1 MRSALALMLWGASA
15 GFAQEVTVIRGGTI
29 YTVSGGVIRNG
40 EILVR
45 DGKIR
50 AVGNDV
56 SAPESARVLEAL
68 AVVPG
73 FIDAHTHVALDRS
86 QHPPGPVTAEWRAV
100 DHVDL
105 EHSMLQ
111 VALSGG
117 LTSLVTRPGSGIVS
131 SGQGVALKLRG
142 RSGAATVLKPYV
154 DLKMA
159 VRPLINLRPDDA
171 PATVMGW
178 YAIADDY
185 FRRAKD
191 YLERDASG
199 NARLD
204 ALAAVLR
211 GNVMVHAH
219 SHYPSEIQMV
229 LHLAERYG
237 FLDRVALAH
246 VEEAFPIAALLAKR
260 GVIAVV
266 GPVMIV
272 QYYGDESSHNVV
284 QELAE
289 AGVVTS
295 VQTDQ
300 GREQL
305 GDFREYGAFLV
316 RHGLSEEHALQ
327 ALTLN
332 GAKAMMLDDRI
343 GSIAVGKDADLVLLD
358 GHPFDMTGDRIERV
372 LVDGVVEYERPSRPV
387 RSMTAVGP
395 FSPLSTM
402 RGAVPAGPSFS
413 FVNAHLFTVTKGAVK
428 NATLV
433 VEDGK
438 IIAVGAEATSRSSSS
453 RAFPALSSSPY

>member
-1 MRSALALMLWGASA
+1 
-15 GFAQEVTVIRGGTI
+15 
-29 YTVSGGVIRNG
+29 
-40 EILVR
+40 
-45 DGKIR
+45 
-50 AVGNDV
+50 
-56 SAPESARVLEAL
+56 
-68 AVVPG
+68 
-73 FIDAHTHVALDRS
+73 
-86 QHPPGPVTAEWRAV
+86 
-100 DHVDL
+100 
-105 EHSMLQ
+105 
-111 VALSGG
+111 
-117 LTSLVTRPGSGIVS
+117 
-131 SGQGVALKLRG
+131 
-142 RSGAATVLKPYV
+142 
-154 DLKMA
+154 
-159 VRPLINLRPDDA
+159 
-171 PATVMGW
+171 
-178 YAIADDY
+178 
-185 FRRAKD
+185 
-191 YLERDASG
+191 
-199 NARLD
+199 
-204 ALAAVLR
+204 
-211 GNVMVHAH
+211 
-219 SHYPSEIQMV
+219 
-229 LHLAERYG
+229 
-237 FLDRVALAH
+237 
-246 VEEAFPIAALLAKR
+246 
-260 GVIAVV
+260 
-266 GPVMIV
+266 MIV

-413 FVNAHLFTVTKGAVK
+413 FVNAHLFTVTKGAAK

-438 IIAVGAEATSRSSSS
+438 IIAVGAEATPLEEHPTFDLGGRVVLPGFVSALAYPNDWIGDLKWQLQNDEITDRVTPEMNARFAVDPWFPSFDVIRDIGITTQNVTPGHRNLVGGSGVVIKNAGMDLDAMVRKEPSALVFSVEEDRGEIRAAISMPSSKRSGPLYGVRCPQSFTPARKPRSERRYGSRTSSDCVSSSAGPSKPTVLRPSLRAPAWASSLATPRRGSKPSAAAERATTS
-453 RAFPALSSSPY
+453 RLPLSSRRRVLPSLSTGRAARGAGCRRGGSAASRRSTRLGRFATASPRRKR

>member
-56 SAPESARVLEAL
+56 SEPESARVLEAL

-111 VALSGG
+111 VALSGD

-211 GNVMVHAH
+211 GDVMVHAH

-246 VEEAFPIAALLAKR
+246 VEESLSHRRAACEEGRHR
-260 GVIAVV
+260 GRRPRDDRAV
-266 GPVMIV
+266 
-272 QYYGDESSHNVV
+272 
-284 QELAE
+284 LRR
-289 AGVVTS
+289 
-295 VQTDQ
+295 
-300 GREQL
+300 REQ
-305 GDFREYGAFLV
+305 
-316 RHGLSEEHALQ
+316 
-327 ALTLN
+327 
-332 GAKAMMLDDRI
+332 
-343 GSIAVGKDADLVLLD
+343 
-358 GHPFDMTGDRIERV
+358 P
-372 LVDGVVEYERPSRPV
+372 
-387 RSMTAVGP
+387 
-395 FSPLSTM
+395 
-402 RGAVPAGPSFS
+402 
-413 FVNAHLFTVTKGAVK
+413 
-428 NATLV
+428 
-433 VEDGK
+433 
-438 IIAVGAEATSRSSSS
+438 
-453 RAFPALSSSPY
+453 